1 MMTSLEIK
9 GAVAAVVTSV
19 VILLATFTAGGI
31 YRDHRGRETELGN
44 KPLAAEDLA
53 AKGRGFSCEA
63 VLNAMVGTQM
73 GVRTLRAF

>member
-1 MMTSLEIK
+1 MTPLEIK

-19 VILLATFTAGGI
+19 VILVRHLLLAESIGTTVEGKRNLEASRLSLKTWPPKDG
-31 YRDHRGRETELGN
+31 
-44 KPLAAEDLA
+44 
-53 AKGRGFSCEA
+53 GFSCEA